1 MTVAITATTAAAEE
15 KVRAVLQ
22 ACNSRSFIA
31 LLTKS
36 N

>member
-1 MTVAITATTAAAEE
+1 VSAAIEDN
-15 KVRAVLQ
+15 VRAVLQ